1 MKDNDVELGRVKA
14 DQSDVGGE
22 RDRHTEGGDLNLWQ
36 YVLHLN
42 GDFDLWQYV
51 LHLSRDLNL

>member
-14 DQSDVGGE
+14 YESDVGGE

-36 YVLHLN
+36 YVLHLS
-42 GDFDLWQYV
+42 GDLDM
-51 LHLSRDLNL
+51 